1 MSKQSVKLARAVH
14 QIFTQQKQS
23 GGERFGRWTSKLA
36 EAMTGPL
43 FDIYTAGMRKYGKP
57 ESNRSAIESFASG
70 DENMSWMV
78 AMAKEQALE
87 AARQINEASAN
98 MLESGRDYREVFSTD
113 RAALIALDQEHKAQ
127 MNCQV
132 YGAKQ
137 RKVKLQ
143 WVTDSKPCP
152 KICLKLKGKTRNP
165 GKMFAMVN
173 GEPLFSPPAH
183 IHCRCSLVEV
193 SK

>member
-14 QIFTQQKQS
+14 QIFTQQKQG
-23 GGERFGRWTSKLA
+23 GGERFGKWNSKLA

-43 FDIYTAGMRKYGKP
+43 FDAYTAGMSKYGKP
-57 ESNRSAIESFASG
+57 ERGRGAIESFASG
-70 DENMSWMV
+70 EENVSWMV

-98 MLESGRDYREVFSTD
+98 MLDSGRDYREVFSTD

-137 RKVKLQ
+137 RKQKLR
-143 WVTDSKPCP
+143 WVCDSKPCSVCK
-152 KICLKLKGKTRNP
+152 KINGKVRSP
-165 GKMFAMVN
+165 GKMFAIVA
-173 GEPLFSPPAH
+173 GVPVFAPPTH
-183 IHCRCSLVEV
+183 PNCKCRLESA
-193 SK
+193 